1 MQGNFSDVIGHL
13 YHTNCTYIEMAS
25 YRSTSFAGFDST
37 ESRQCTRTYT
47 WALPGTVAATQG
59 RSSTTALTIRPALMV
74 MFQELT
80 RTLKN
85 FPQETVRFCC
95 ELILMESPSPQ
106 SKTGGSSV
114 LQSLMWYKI
123 CMRSIG
129 RKIPSPVSQIWFSY
143 LIPSLITDKKN
154 WWFDLTQPIH

>member
-1 MQGNFSDVIGHL
+1 MNIICKRIILDIMKEHAHRLNHISCTLHYISIQRVRAGSNSIGNPQHIQLLSTLDEKVQGNFSDVIGHL

-59 RSSTTALTIRPALMV
+59 RSSIIALTIRPPLMV

-85 FPQETVRFCC
+85 FHKKQCD
-95 ELILMESPSPQ
+95 
-106 SKTGGSSV
+106 SV
-114 LQSLMWYKI
+114 M
-123 CMRSIG
+123 
-129 RKIPSPVSQIWFSY
+129 
-143 LIPSLITDKKN
+143 N
-154 WWFDLTQPIH
+154 